1 MDFAFM
7 LPMPFMVNIA
17 FATDSSYLLS
27 FFADDDT
34 RRDVTVGNYSID
46 AAGNDIAVPYG
57 ALNLGKWRCNWKAGP
72 RTATLKR
79 MSIGLYF
86 VIRMY
91 C

>member
-7 LPMPFMVNIA
+7 LPMPFYGKTLPLQLIHP
-17 FATDSSYLLS
+17 TLLS

-57 ALNLGKWRCNWKAGP
+57 ALNLGKWRCNWRP
-72 RTATLKR
+72 P
-79 MSIGLYF
+79 
-86 VIRMY
+86 
-91 C
+91 